1 MDSAEQY
8 RVLFYVQN
16 EALILVHGESR
27 TGTMVL
33 VEGIHKKAQKTPAG
47 EWVEGYFFDDTKLK
61 DKRPLNI
68 ADLDRVSA

>member
-33 VEGIHKKAQKTPAG
+33 VEGIHKKAQKTPAA
-47 EWVEGYFFDDTKLK
+47 VVALARKRMKEGT
-61 DKRPLNI
+61 
-68 ADLDRVSA
+68 